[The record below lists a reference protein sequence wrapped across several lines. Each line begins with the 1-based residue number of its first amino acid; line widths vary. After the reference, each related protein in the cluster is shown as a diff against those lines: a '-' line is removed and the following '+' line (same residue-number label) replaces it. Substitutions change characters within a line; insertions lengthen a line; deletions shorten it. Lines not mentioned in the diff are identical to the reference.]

1 MVLMPEEE
9 QVLDEETKVVG
20 FADLGVCPE
29 LCKACEEQEWTAPT
43 RIQVESIPH
52 ALKGKD
58 VIGIAQTGSGKTGA
72 FAIPVI
78 QSLLVRKQK
87 AFNVCLALAPTRE
100 LSIQIKEV
108 FSKLG
113 QNIGLKVAAL
123 VGGVSSTQQ
132 AVELSKRPHVI
143 CGTPG
148 RVKDHLETTKGFNL
162 RKLEFLILDEA
173 DQMLQMDYEKE
184 LTAIL
189 ESVPKQRQT
198 SLFSA
203 TMTSRVDKLQKA
215 SLRDPVKVEC
225 ASKYSTVDTLL
236 QQYIFVPFTERTLYL
251 HYLLGMEQGA
261 KSVLVFCDASHVVQ
275 KVALALRLLGHRA
288 LPLYGKLEQAHR
300 LAALGKFKDG
310 KARILVCTDV
320 ASRGLDIPS
329 VSLVIN
335 YALPLSV
342 KAYVHRVGRTARA
355 GASGRAINVVTQYD
369 VLQVQKIESHI
380 GKEFTELQM
389 DEDKVQLSSERVQE
403 AERQAQSEI
412 KEKEREEKGYTSKR
426 KSGDD
431 DMAHLSE
438 SYSLSKK
445 RRTNEKKFGFNANKA
460 RAEHKKAK
468 RSK

>member
-1 MVLMPEEE
+1 MPEEE
-9 QVLDEETKVVG
+9 QVGEKSVTFK
-20 FADLGVCPE
+20 DLGVCEE
-29 LCKACEEQEWTAPT
+29 LCDACEKQQWSVPT
-43 RIQVESIPH
+43 RIQVESIPY

-72 FAIPVI
+72 FALPVL
-78 QSLLVRKQK
+78 QSLLTRKQK
-87 AFNVCLALAPTRE
+87 VFNVCLVLTPTRE
-100 LSIQIKEV
+100 LAIQISQV
-108 FSKLG
+108 FQLLG
-113 QNIGLKVAAL
+113 ANIGLKVAVL
-123 VGGVSSTQQ
+123 VGGVNSTQQ
-132 AVELSKRPHVI
+132 AIELSKRPHVL

-148 RVKDHLETTKGFNL
+148 RVKDHLDTTKGFNL

-189 ESVPKQRQT
+189 AAIPGTRQT

-236 QQYIFVPFTERTLYL
+236 QQYIFVPFTERALYI
-251 HYLLGMEQGA
+251 HHLLNEEA
-261 KSVLVFCDASHVVQ
+261 SASVLIFCDASHVVQ
-275 KVALALRLLGHRA
+275 KLALTLRLLGHRA
-288 LPLYGKLEQAHR
+288 LPLYGKLEQSHR

-310 KARILVCTDV
+310 KARVLVCTDV
-320 ASRGLDIPS
+320 AARGLNIPS

-342 KAYVHRVGRTARA
+342 KSYIHRVGRTARA

-380 GKEFTELQM
+380 EKQFVELKM
-389 DEDKVQLSSERVQE
+389 DEDKVQSSGERVRE

-412 KEKEREEKGYTSKR
+412 KEKEREEKGFGGKR
-426 KSGDD
+426 KTDD
-431 DMAHLSE
+431 SDSAHLNVCKHFTPPFVFSV
-438 SYSLSKK
+438 
-445 RRTNEKKFGFNANKA
+445 
-460 RAEHKKAK
+460 
-468 RSK
+468 